1 MNTNPQPTVWDMMAA
16 LSSDAYEL
24 RMVAPGEFELVE
36 IAAASDQSG
45 NDSSTIAPDEDQAEA
60 ETTRA

>member
-1 MNTNPQPTVWDMMAA
+1 MMAA